1 MFVFKYTGL
10 SLKLKWSIPVAT
22 LISTNPEVSMRKFE
36 LSLLDKLRGAK
47 HFLKADLNHVFRHI
61 GLGRYR
67 FIKNGT
73 LG

>member
-36 LSLLDKLRGAK
+36 LSLSSDILDWG
-47 HFLKADLNHVFRHI
+47 DT
-61 GLGRYR
+61 GL
-67 FIKNGT
+67 
-73 LG
+73 